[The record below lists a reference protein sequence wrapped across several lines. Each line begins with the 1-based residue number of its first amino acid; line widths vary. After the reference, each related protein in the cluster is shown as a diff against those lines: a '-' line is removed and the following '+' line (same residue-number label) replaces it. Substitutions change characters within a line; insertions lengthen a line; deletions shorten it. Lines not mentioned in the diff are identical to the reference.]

1 MNFPTRLVEEAVTEI
16 ARLPGIGKKTAMR
29 LTLHLLKADESK
41 TVDLASALI
50 NLRTKTRYCTNCH
63 HISEDELC
71 HICSGVRRD
80 RSTICVV
87 EDSRDVLAIE
97 ETAQYQG
104 LYHVLGG
111 IIAPMAGIGPEELN
125 IDRLIERASSDTV
138 KEIILAISPTM
149 EGDTTAFYL
158 SKKLTGYSVKISSI
172 ARGIPLGGELE
183 YADSL
188 TLGRSILTRTDYQ

>member
-1 MNFPTRLVEEAVTEI
+1 MNFPTRLVEDAVIEI

-50 NLRTKTRYCTNCH
+50 NLRTKTRYCTNCQ

-71 HICSGVRRD
+71 HICSAIRRD

-125 IDRLIERASSDTV
+125 IDRLIERASSDAV

-158 SKKLTGYSVKISSI
+158 SKKLMGCSVKISSI

>member
-1 MNFPTRLVEEAVTEI
+1 MNFPTRLVEDAVTEI

-29 LTLHLLKADESK
+29 LTLHLLKADESR

-50 NLRTKTRYCTNCH
+50 NLRTKTRYCTNCQ
-63 HISEDELC
+63 HISEEELC
-71 HICSGVRRD
+71 HICSGIRRD

-125 IDRLIERASSDTV
+125 IDRLIERAASDEV
-138 KEIILAISPTM
+138 KEVILAISPTM

-158 SKKLTGYSVKISSI
+158 SKKLNVCSVKISSI

>member
-1 MNFPTRLVEEAVTEI
+1 MNFPTRLVEDAVTEI

-29 LTLHLLKADESK
+29 LTLHLLKADESR

-50 NLRTKTRYCTNCH
+50 NLRTKTRYCTNCQ

-71 HICSGVRRD
+71 HICSGIRRD

-125 IDRLIERASSDTV
+125 IDRLIERASTDDV

-158 SKKLTGYSVKISSI
+158 SKKLMGCSVKISSI

>member
-1 MNFPTRLVEEAVTEI
+1 MNFPTRLVEEAVNEI
-16 ARLPGIGKKTAMR
+16 SRLPGIGKKTAMR
-29 LTLHLLKADESK
+29 LTLHLLKADESR
-41 TVDLASALI
+41 TVDLASALV
-50 NLRTKTRYCTNCH
+50 NLRTKTRYCVTCG
-63 HISEDELC
+63 HISEEEQC
-71 HICSGVRRD
+71 AICSGSRRD

-97 ETAQYQG
+97 DTAQYQG

-125 IDRLIERASSDTV
+125 IDRLVERAGLEEV

-158 SKKLTGYSVKISSI
+158 SKKLAGRNVKISSI

-188 TLGRSILTRTDYQ
+188 TLGRSILTRTDYT

>member
-1 MNFPTRLVEEAVTEI
+1 MNFPTRLVEDAVTEI

-50 NLRTKTRYCTNCH
+50 NLRTKTRYCTNCQ

-71 HICSGVRRD
+71 HICSAIRRD

-125 IDRLIERASSDTV
+125 IDRLIERASSDAV

-158 SKKLTGYSVKISSI
+158 SKKLMGCSVKISSI

>member
-1 MNFPTRLVEEAVTEI
+1 MNFPTRLVEDAVTEI

-29 LTLHLLKADESK
+29 LTLHLLKADESR

-50 NLRTKTRYCTNCH
+50 NLRTKTRYCTTCH
-63 HISEDELC
+63 HISEEEQC
-71 HICSGVRRD
+71 NICTGIRRD

-125 IDRLIERASSDTV
+125 IDQLIERASTEEV

-158 SKKLTGYSVKISSI
+158 SKKLNNCSVKISSI

>member
-1 MNFPTRLVEEAVTEI
+1 MNFPTRLVEDAVTEI

-50 NLRTKTRYCTNCH
+50 NLRTKTRYCTNCQ

-71 HICSGVRRD
+71 HICSGTRRD

-97 ETAQYQG
+97 ETAQYIG

-125 IDRLIERASSDTV
+125 IDRLIERASSDDV

-158 SKKLTGYSVKISSI
+158 SKKLMGCAVKISSI

>member
-1 MNFPTRLVEEAVTEI
+1 MNFPTRLVEDAVKEI

-29 LTLHLLKADESK
+29 LTLHLLKADESR

-50 NLRTKTRYCTNCH
+50 NLRTKTRYCKNCQ
-63 HISEDELC
+63 HISEGELC
-71 HICSGVRRD
+71 QICSGSRRD
-80 RSTICVV
+80 RSIICVV

-125 IDRLIERASSDTV
+125 IDRLIERAATEEV
-138 KEIILAISPTM
+138 KEVILAISPTM

-158 SKKLTGYSVKISSI
+158 SKKLNACFVKITSI